1 LIRFLVRNW
10 HLKLGA
16 VALATVLYTGL
27 VFSGSFTTDTIAV
40 PITTTG
46 QPAGNWFLLNTTQLG
61 SVELHYRVATDAAR
75 EITPDS
81 FVASVDLSKYDLEQP
96 GQPQSLRID
105 ARSIIDG
112 VTVLDQDRNEVTVA
126 LDQVTAKNIPVRL
139 DRGVVPDGLE
149 IDDPQLG
156 VREVQARGP
165 KSLLG
170 QVDHALARVRIDPSG
185 IDFDHPVDLLAVDVD
200 GKPVESID
208 LNPATVTVK
217 INVRTIETSKS
228 VPIRGV
234 LQGAPANGYAL
245 AGVRVEPAGVSLR
258 GVPAALT
265 GIVDVATAPIDLEA
279 LKATQTFKVALVLPD
294 GATLSAGEPTTASVT
309 VAIAPASGTR
319 TFALGVICRG
329 APAGSSCL
337 PDVDQLAVTLSG
349 PTTVLAGLDPAQ
361 ITPVVD
367 ASGLGPGQHQL
378 NPSVGGLAPGVQV
391 VSIVP
396 ASVTVTISSPSTPAP
411 TPSPS
416 P

>member
-1 LIRFLVRNW
+1 MRFLFRNW

-27 VFSGSFTTDTIAV
+27 VFSGSFTTDKIEV

-81 FVASVDLSKYDLEQP
+81 FVASVDLSRYDLEQP
-96 GQPQSLRID
+96 GTPQSLRIE
-105 ARSIIDG
+105 ARSVIDA
-112 VTVLDQDRNEVTVA
+112 VTVLDQSRAEMTVA

-139 DRGVVPDGLE
+139 DRGVVPPGLE

-170 QVDHALARVRIDPSG
+170 RVDHALARVRIDPSG
-185 IDFDHPVDLLAVDVD
+185 IDFDHPVDLVAVDVD
-200 GKPVESID
+200 GTPVESID

-228 VPIRGV
+228 VPIRAV
-234 LQGAPANGYAL
+234 LQGAPANAFAL
-245 AGVRVEPAGVSLR
+245 SSVRVEPAAVNLR
-258 GVPAALT
+258 GIPSALT
-265 GIVDVATAPIDLEA
+265 GVGDVATDPISLEK
-279 LKATQTFKVALVLPD
+279 LNATQTFKVAILLPA
-294 GATLSAGEPTTASVT
+294 GAALAPGEAATASVT
-309 VAIAPASGTR
+309 VTIEPARGTR
-319 TFALGVICRG
+319 TFSLGVICRG
-329 APAGSSCL
+329 APSGSSCRSS
-337 PDVDQLAVTLSG
+337 VQQLSVTLSG
-349 PTTVLAGLDPAQ
+349 PTAVLAGLDPAK

-367 ASGLGPGQHQL
+367 ATGLGTGAHQL
-378 NPSVGGLAPGVQV
+378 TPTVPLPQGVQV
-391 VSIVP
+391 VAISPPTI
-396 ASVTVTISSPSTPAP
+396 TVTISPPSTPAP
-411 TPSPS
+411 APSGP
-416 P
+416 

>member
-1 LIRFLVRNW
+1 MIGFLLRNW

-46 QPAGNWFLLNTTQLG
+46 QPPGNWFLLNTTQLG
-61 SVELHYRVATDAAR
+61 SVELHYRVATDSAR

-81 FVASVDLSKYDLEQP
+81 FVASVDLSAYDLEHA
-96 GQPQSLRID
+96 GQPQSLRIE
-105 ARSIIDG
+105 ARSVIDG
-112 VTVLDQDRNEVTVA
+112 VTVLDQSRSEVTVA

-139 DRGVVPDGLE
+139 DRGAVPPGLE

-156 VREVQARGP
+156 VQEVQARGP
-165 KSLLG
+165 KSLLS

-228 VPIRGV
+228 VPIRAV

-245 AGVRVEPAGVSLR
+245 AGVRVEPAAVSLR
-258 GVPAALT
+258 GVPASLT
-265 GIVDVATAPIDLEA
+265 GIVDVAAKTINLEN
-279 LKATQTFKVALVLPD
+279 LNATQTFKVALVLPD
-294 GATLSAGEPTTASVT
+294 GATLSAGEPATASVT
-309 VAIAPASGTR
+309 VTISPASGSR
-319 TFALGVICRG
+319 TFSLGIICRG
-329 APAGSSCL
+329 APSGSSCL
-337 PDVDQLAVTLSG
+337 PSVGQVSVTLSG
-349 PTTVLAGLDPAQ
+349 PTAVLGKLEPAS

-367 ASGLGPGQHQL
+367 AT
-378 NPSVGGLAPGVQV
+378 GLAPGVYQLTPAVGGLPQAVQV
-391 VSIVP
+391 VSISP
-396 ASVTVTISSPSTPAP
+396 TSISVTISSPSTPAP
-411 TPSPS
+411 TPNPA

>member
-1 LIRFLVRNW
+1 MRFVFRNW

-61 SVELHYRVATDAAR
+61 SVELRYRVATDAAR

-105 ARSIIDG
+105 ARSILDG

-126 LDQVTAKNIPVRL
+126 LDQVTAKNVPVRL
-139 DRGVVPDGLE
+139 DRGVVPPGLE

-165 KSLLG
+165 KSLLS

-200 GKPVESID
+200 GNPVESID

-217 INVRTIETSKS
+217 INVRTLETSKS
-228 VPIRGV
+228 VPIRAV
-234 LQGAPANGYAL
+234 LQGAPGNGFAL
-245 AGVRVEPAGVSLR
+245 AGVRVEPAAVNLR
-258 GVPAALT
+258 GVPASLT
-265 GIVDVATAPIDLEA
+265 GIADVATKPISLEN
-279 LKATQTFKVALVLPD
+279 LNATQTFKVALVLPG
-294 GATLSAGEPTTASVT
+294 GAALSAGEPGTASVT
-309 VAIAPASGTR
+309 VTIAPASGSR
-319 TFALGVICRG
+319 TFSLGVICQG
-329 APAGSSCL
+329 APGGSSCL
-337 PDVDQLAVTLSG
+337 PSVDQVAVTLSG
-349 PTTVLAGLDPAQ
+349 PTAALAGLDPAK

-367 ASGLGPGQHQL
+367 ATGLSPGVHQL
-378 NPSVGGLAPGVQV
+378 SPAVGGLPQGVQV
-391 VSIVP
+391 VTISP
-396 ASVTVTISSPSTPAP
+396 ASISVTISSPSTPAP
-411 TPSPS
+411 SPS
-416 P
+416 V

>member
-1 LIRFLVRNW
+1 MRFLFRNW

-27 VFSGSFTTDTIAV
+27 VFSGSFTTDTIEV

-105 ARSIIDG
+105 ARPIIDG
-112 VTVLDQDRNEVTVA
+112 VTVLDQGRREVTVA
-126 LDQVTAKNIPVRL
+126 LDQVTAKNVPVRL
-139 DRGVVPDGLE
+139 DRGVVPPGLE

-200 GKPVESID
+200 GNPVESID

-228 VPIRGV
+228 VPIRAV
-234 LQGAPANGYAL
+234 LQGAPANAYAL
-245 AGVRVEPAGVSLR
+245 AGVRVEPAAVNLR

-265 GIVDVATAPIDLEA
+265 GIVDVATKPISLES
-279 LKATQTFKVALVLPD
+279 LTGSQTFKVDLLLPD
-294 GATLSAGEPTTASVT
+294 GATLSAGEPATASVT
-309 VAIAPASGTR
+309 VTIAPASGTR
-319 TFALGVICRG
+319 TFSLGVVCQG
-329 APAGSSCL
+329 APSGSSCL
-337 PDVDQLAVTLSG
+337 PSVDQVAVTLSG
-349 PTTVLAGLDPAQ
+349 PTAALAGLDPAK

-367 ASGLGPGQHQL
+367 ATGLGPGVHQL
-378 NPSVGGLAPGVQV
+378 SPAVGGLPQGVQV
-391 VSIVP
+391 VTISP
-396 ASVTVTISSPSTPAP
+396 ASVSVTISSPSTPAP
-411 TPSPS
+411 TPAPT